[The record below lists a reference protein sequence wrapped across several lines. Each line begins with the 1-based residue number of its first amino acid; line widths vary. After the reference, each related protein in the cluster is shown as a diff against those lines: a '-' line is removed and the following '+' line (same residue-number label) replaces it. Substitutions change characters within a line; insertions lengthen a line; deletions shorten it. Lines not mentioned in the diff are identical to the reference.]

1 MANIV
6 VVGGGSGIGRAV
18 TLRFVR
24 DGWRA
29 AVLDLD
35 TAGIA
40 RTVEE
45 AGVAGGVHG
54 HGCDIRDRAA
64 IGRAAAA
71 FVEANGS
78 IDALVVTAGV
88 LKPARLA
95 DMADRDYDLT
105 FDVNTKGFLVCVQE
119 MLPHMSKEG
128 GSIVAISS
136 ASGQRPKAGN
146 GAYAASKAA
155 LQFLARTFAMELAE
169 CHIRV
174 NCVAPGTIATPM
186 TTTFRDKPAESGY
199 VPSGLPPLGRA
210 CTAEDIADAC
220 HFLCSDQASFI
231 TGTTL
236 AVDGG
241 LTAGVPL
248 PPR

>member
-1 MANIV
+1 MANVV

-18 TLRFVR
+18 TLRFAR
-24 DGWRA
+24 EDWRA
-29 AVLDLD
+29 AVIDLD
-35 TAGIA
+35 PAGIA
-40 RTVEE
+40 VTVE
-45 AGVAGGVHG
+45 AGGAG
-54 HGCDIRDRAA
+54 IEGFGCDIRDRAA
-64 IGRAAAA
+64 IGRSFAHFA
-71 FVEANGS
+71 GKS
-78 IDALVVTAGV
+78 GPIDALVVTAGV
-88 LKPARLA
+88 LKPARLS
-95 DMADRDYDLT
+95 DVTDRDYDLT

-119 MLPHMSKEG
+119 ILPYMAGDS
-128 GSIVAISS
+128 GSIVGISS

-169 CHIRV
+169 RRIRV

-220 HFLCSDQASFI
+220 YFLCSDRAAFI

-248 PPR
+248 SPAR